1 MSRDDTARSLRQ
13 SLEAGTGKRCAFG
26 DLNRTRN
33 ERRLFFTSGQ
43 RKDGGHEAM
52 VDSIAHSSAVGL

>member
-1 MSRDDTARSLRQ
+1 MSRDDPARSLRQ
-13 SLEAGTGKRCAFG
+13 SLEARTGKRRACG
-26 DLNRTRN
+26 DPNRTRN

-52 VDSIAHSSAVGL
+52 VDSVAHSSAARY